1 MTAATI
7 STIFWLSKLIPFPFP
22 TMTLLLTLLL
32 LFALFTFLVLS
43 QAKFG
48 KLPTGARLE
57 TIKKSPNYQN
67 GAFQNQSPTP
77 TFTNGATYFSVLKEF
92 FFGKNSRAE
101 PVGEIPS
108 VKTDLMALDPNEDV
122 LIWFGHSSYYLQI
135 DGKRFLVD
143 PVFSGNASPFSFS
156 VKAFPGTDR
165 YTPDDV
171 PDIDYLFLTHDH
183 WDHLD
188 HDTIVR
194 LKPKIGL
201 VVCGLGTGQHLEHWG
216 FEAGKI
222 FEKDWNETVSQDEG
236 FTVHTTPARHFS
248 GRGLKRNQALW
259 TSFVLKTPTM
269 KIFLG
274 GDSGYDNHF
283 AEIGKT
289 FGPFDLAI
297 LENGQYNKNW
307 QNIHLMPHEILQAAK
322 DLHAKRIFPVH
333 SSKFALGNHAWDEP
347 LELISQNNTSEN
359 LNIITPMIGE
369 MVLLKDPEQAFTAW
383 WKNVS

>member
-1 MTAATI
+1 
-7 STIFWLSKLIPFPFP
+7 
-22 TMTLLLTLLL
+22 MTLLLTLLL
-32 LFALFTFLVLS
+32 LLVLFTFLVLS

-67 GAFQNQSPTP
+67 GAFQNQSETP
-77 TFTNGATYFSVLKEF
+77 TFTNGATYFSILKEF
-92 FFGKNSRAE
+92 FFGKNRRAE
-101 PVGEIPS
+101 PFGEIPS
-108 VKTDLMALDPNEDV
+108 IKTDLMALDLNEDALV
-122 LIWFGHSSYYLQI
+122 WFGHSSYYLQI
-135 DGKRFLVD
+135 DGKRILVD
-143 PVFSGNASPFSFS
+143 PVFSGAASPFSFS

-171 PDIDYLFLTHDH
+171 PNIDYLFLTHDH

-194 LKPKIGL
+194 LKPKIGR

-216 FEAGKI
+216 FEANKI
-222 FEKDWNETVSQDEG
+222 VEKDWNETVNLEKG

-259 TSFVLKTPTM
+259 TSFVLQTPTM
-269 KIFLG
+269 QLFLG

-369 MVLLKDPEQAFTAW
+369 MVRLKDPEQAFTAW